1 MAESLEALNEKWH
14 DILFHRQQALLEADH
29 ETQEDENHSTLYFT
43 YYQEILEEV
52 EGGTFFQS
60 GDVRL
65 TDRDVDRKIAKR
77 LEELHRLENET
88 HEEYTSNLKRSP
100 QRQDSLDVAA
110 VNTKETAKSFPT
122 YKGVAVE
129 GIHVPT
135 AQEKPQ
141 VIEEK
146 KKNKTENKL
155 RIPPK
160 TSIGDDSNEIVG
172 ELDTNKFIGASGK
185 DAAFL
190 TNKNSNQMEEHR
202 QQLQKNGLKNRPSE
216 GKADGNAPVAASDV
230 SKYVSDA
237 SDHARIRKDERTR
250 ETRLLERINK
260 EVDYRLANRTK
271 KDGRQQGGCGGGDAD
286 GGWFS
291 WLNCGVEDRD
301 GDSD

>member
-29 ETQEDENHSTLYFT
+29 ENQEDENHSTLYFT

-110 VNTKETAKSFPT
+110 VNTKETAESFPT

-129 GIHVPT
+129 GIHAPA

-141 VIEEK
+141 VIKRRK
-146 KKNKTENKL
+146 KI
-155 RIPPK
+155 RPK
-160 TSIGDDSNEIVG
+160 TS
-172 ELDTNKFIGASGK
+172 
-185 DAAFL
+185 
-190 TNKNSNQMEEHR
+190 
-202 QQLQKNGLKNRPSE
+202 
-216 GKADGNAPVAASDV
+216 
-230 SKYVSDA
+230 
-237 SDHARIRKDERTR
+237 
-250 ETRLLERINK
+250 
-260 EVDYRLANRTK
+260 
-271 KDGRQQGGCGGGDAD
+271 
-286 GGWFS
+286 
-291 WLNCGVEDRD
+291 
-301 GDSD
+301 